1 MELDEQVEMLSRKIA
16 QLFIELDGWESN
28 DDDPDIFHHTII
40 WSKKIS
46 RMCLEKVVSKS
57 DEKSHSYVMGAA
69 GDLLLGFLTIDLI
82 AYFAFL
88 HDSKKSNASC
98 SVLKFDGYSAFK
110 IVSPS
115 ISK

>member
-16 QLFIELDGWESN
+16 QLFIELDGWEAN

-69 GDLLLGFLTIDLI
+69 GDLLLAAIRCELI
-82 AYFAFL
+82 TPGSEERMEVLVSQAVDQAFL
-88 HDSKKSNASC
+88 AW
-98 SVLKFDGYSAFK
+98 LKTEK
-110 IVSPS
+110 
-115 ISK
+115 